1 MYVQDIGGWGTVG
14 NRRGNAFKKKKK
26 TRRGFGSVSFQ
37 KIQNTRGYTRP
48 DGMCTVSVPQ
58 QSSFKK
64 EKQKKFFA
72 FFSYM

>member
-14 NRRGNAFKKKKK
+14 NRRENAFKKKRPGEDLVASPFK
-26 TRRGFGSVSFQ
+26 

-64 EKQKKFFA
+64 EKQKKNFA
-72 FFSYM
+72 SFSYM